1 MEVDVSENF
10 GEQILDTFKE
20 EYEGQNLSI
29 NDEFQKFKQ
38 SMLEKYGNKAKLFKC
53 KEDKSYFY
61 SEYHNYKVQ
70 CPLCK
75 KTRCYFCQSSRKD
88 CCILKRLYCMF
99 KEDGFAFI
107 GQDGNIINKDNLK
120 SHLIYF
126 FIPCLNVLSF
136 IAGLHAGL
144 FYKLRTKKEYNIFYH
159 LDYVDYEHRYKGI
172 IDGHFNIFPLLIL
185 IDAGTAII
193 LSILLAFIGI
203 YFTLLLIFISLPFKF
218 YPIIYICGI
227 IDSGWRHS

>member
-1 MEVDVSENF
+1 MEVDKGENF

-20 EYEGQNLSI
+20 EYEGQNLSNNI
-29 NDEFQKFKQ
+29 EFQKFKQ

-75 KTRCYFCQSSRKD
+75 KSWCYFCKSSRKD
-88 CCILKRLYCMF
+88 CYILKRLYCMF
-99 KEDGFAFI
+99 KEDSLSFF
-107 GQDGNIINKDNLK
+107 GQDGSIINKNKLK
-120 SHLIYF
+120 FYLIYF

-144 FYKLRTKKEYNIFYH
+144 FYKLRTKREYGNFYD
-159 LDYVDYEHRYKGI
+159 LDYEHRYKGI
-172 IDGHFNIFPLLIL
+172 VDGHFNIFPLLIII

-193 LSILLAFIGI
+193 LSILLTFIGI

-218 YPIIYICGI
+218 YPIIYLCGI
-227 IDSGWRHS
+227 IDSG